1 MNSKTLIVFQSSDSA
16 QMSQFSSPRIPSDNN
31 VLTVLFACLKAPM
44 LALIEQLHKL
54 PDFAS
59 PVSPVPAPVPFVLS
73 SDTSQPCQDLA
84 TMDQQFIAN
93 YAAAAPDLAGEEAKQ
108 QTGFCTTPS
117 GLETLASECY
127 QQVHRFGW

>member
-44 LALIEQLHKL
+44 LALIEQLHIL

-93 YAAAAPDLAGEEAKQ
+93 YAAPDLAGEEAKQ
-108 QTGFCTTPS
+108 QTGFCATPV
-117 GLETLASECY
+117 GLARD
-127 QQVHRFGW
+127 QQVHRVPDDKLLQ

>member
-16 QMSQFSSPRIPSDNN
+16 KISEFSSPRIPSDIN

-108 QTGFCTTPS
+108 QTGFCATPAGIS
-117 GLETLASECY
+117 M
-127 QQVHRFGW
+127 